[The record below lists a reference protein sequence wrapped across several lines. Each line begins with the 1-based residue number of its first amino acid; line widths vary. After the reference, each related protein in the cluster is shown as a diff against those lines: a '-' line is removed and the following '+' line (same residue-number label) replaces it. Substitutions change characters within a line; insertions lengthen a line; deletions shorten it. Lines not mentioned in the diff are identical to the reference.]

1 MLKSLYKYA
10 SPHPQIFDNLLIRA
24 SQRYSLNDPFELRP
38 SSDNVLES
46 LSNVEINIGSGYK
59 PSYDD
64 YGIISF
70 TETYNNLLMWA
81 HYANEH
87 KGIVIEFDLTKLNFN
102 RYQSYPVFDNNE
114 EDEMFASDNPII
126 KELNEGQVQRVLY
139 NHNRPNEQ
147 KYENILEHFLVKSD
161 EWMYEKEHRVIVPLI
176 TAECIIIRKSYLE
189 VIDAVLEL
197 DYNYVVNDFGNGMV
211 LVSFDSA
218 LRAESAK
225 YYYPSDSLV
234 TDEEFFQSF
243 KLAFLGEILS
253 TLSKDPSS
261 IFLYKLPASSI
272 KRVFFGCR
280 MSEVDKKVIMR
291 NIERNELLQE
301 VCFTDV
307 TTSQSRFEL
316 DFTKKYG

>member
-38 SSDNVLES
+38 SSENVLES
-46 LSNVEINIGSGYK
+46 LSNVEVNIGNGYK

-87 KGIVIEFDLTKLNFN
+87 KGIVIEFDHSKLNFS
-102 RYQSYPVFDNNE
+102 RYQSYPIFDNNE
-114 EDEMFASDNPII
+114 DDEMFASENPII
-126 KELNEGQVQRVLY
+126 KELNEGVVQRILY
-139 NHNRPNEQ
+139 NHNRPNER

-176 TAECIIIRKSYLE
+176 TAECIIIRKAYLE
-189 VIDAVLEL
+189 VIDSVLEL
-197 DYNYVVNDFGNGMV
+197 DYNYVTHDFGNGMV
-211 LVSFDSA
+211 MVSFDDA
-218 LRAESAK
+218 LRTEAAK
-225 YYYPSDSLV
+225 YYYASDCLV
-234 TDEEFFQSF
+234 SDEEFFQSF

-261 IFLYKLPASSI
+261 IFLYKLPSDSI

-280 MSEVDKKVIMR
+280 MSEIDKKVIMR
-291 NIERNELLQE
+291 NIERNESLWE
-301 VCFTDV
+301 VSFTDV
-307 TTSQSRFEL
+307 TTSPSRFEL
-316 DFTKKYG
+316 NFSQKNG